1 MKIFILGTG
10 KSGTT
15 ALVYKVAGGLPNCH
29 AFSGGR
35 PGKYLGDYENAVYKH
50 TYEESKG
57 KSFELYLNHF
67 KEEHYDRKIW
77 IARDPRDVAVSRMLY
92 RWQRGNKGQKEQYR
106 SHLSLVLKKEN
117 DPHSVS
123 FSEIYRYARFNN
135 WPLSAEEV
143 FEEEHIRYQHM
154 YEFVKCLDKDWFFFT
169 YEDMVAK
176 KFEALNEYLG
186 FRIQADAEVPQS
198 TGKAKVIRKKST
210 GDWRHWFTEDD
221 ISLLKPA
228 YTDYMALIGYDCDDW
243 NLVENQVIEPEY
255 SSVYMKNLA
264 HKANKSV
271 VQQYLSPIVKRFTIR
286 QKSSEI
292 FLKRTEDL

>member
-29 AFSGGR
+29 AFSGGQ

-57 KSFELYLNHF
+57 KSFELYLNHL

-77 IARDPRDVAVSRMLY
+77 MARDPRDVAVSRMLY
-92 RWQRGNKGQKEQYR
+92 RWQKGNKGEKDQYLA
-106 SHLSLVLKKEN
+106 HLNRVLKKEH
-117 DPHSVS
+117 DPRSVS

-135 WPLSAEEV
+135 WPLSLEEV
-143 FEEEHIRYQHM
+143 FEEERVRYQRM
-154 YEFVKCLDKDWFFFT
+154 QDFVKCLENDWFFFT

-176 KFEALNEYLG
+176 NFAKLNEYLG
-186 FRIQADAEVPQS
+186 FSVVPDAEVPQS

-210 GDWRHWFTEDD
+210 GDWRHWFTPEDT
-221 ISLLKPA
+221 SLLKPA
-228 YTDYMALIGYDCDDW
+228 YTGYMTLMGYDCNDW
-243 NLVENQVIEPEY
+243 NLAENPVIEPEF

-264 HKANKSV
+264 SKATKNV
-271 VQQYLSPIVKRFTIR
+271 LRRYLDLIVDRLAGR
-286 QKSSEI
+286 P
-292 FLKRTEDL
+292 

>member
-29 AFSGGR
+29 AFSGGQ
-35 PGKYLGDYENAVYKH
+35 PGKYIGDYENAVYKH

-57 KSFELYLNHF
+57 KSFELYLNHL

-92 RWQRGNKGQKEQYR
+92 RWQKGNKGQKDQYLA
-106 SHLSLVLKKEN
+106 HLNLVLKKEN
-117 DPHSVS
+117 DPRSVS
-123 FSEIYRYARFNN
+123 FSEIYRYARFNQ
-135 WPLSAEEV
+135 WPLSLDAV
-143 FEEEHIRYQHM
+143 FEEEQVRYQRMHD
-154 YEFVKCLDKDWFFFT
+154 FVKCLDEDWFFFT

-176 KFEALNEYLG
+176 NFAGLNAYLG
-186 FRIQADAEVPQS
+186 FNVLDEAEVPQS

-210 GDWRHWFTEDD
+210 GDWRHWFLEED

-228 YTDYMALIGYDCDDW
+228 YTPYMKLIGYNRDDW
-243 NLVENQVIEPEY
+243 HLAENPVIEPQY

-264 HKANKSV
+264 RKATKNV
-271 VQQYLSPIVKRFTIR
+271 FQQYIGPIAKRFVG
-286 QKSSEI
+286 
-292 FLKRTEDL
+292 RT